1 MSIKIWILRE
11 QRTRGKKKTIT
22 EERVSEKSMVLLFS
36 VKIIYEIS
44 E

>member
-1 MSIKIWILRE
+1 MDPTRTKNKE
-11 QRTRGKKKTIT
+11 QEEKETII
-22 EERVSEKSMVLLFS
+22 EERVSKKSMVLLFS